1 MKSFEKLALGLLF
14 ITSSSLA
21 SSATSGL
28 VYKSNNETFVLTR
41 ECVSEVRFNDE
52 VSDSKVYYSTR
63 TTLKN
68 TKDCAQKLNAI
79 VKNNVGG
86 RLQVYFNSK
95 LVMDSYIASE
105 IRMEKGLRMAVRNPQ
120 LGKDI
125 EKFYENKNQI
135 Q

>member
-21 SSATSGL
+21 SSMTSGL
-28 VYKSNNETFVLTR
+28 VYKSNHETFVLTK
-41 ECVSEVRFNDE
+41 ECVSEVRFYDG
-52 VSDSKVYYSTR
+52 VFDSKVFYSTSIR
-63 TTLKN
+63 LKN

-105 IRMEKGLRMAVRNPQ
+105 IRMEKGIKMAVGNSQ

-125 EKFYENKNQI
+125 EKFYENKN
-135 Q
+135 

>member
-21 SSATSGL
+21 SSMTSGL
-28 VYKSNNETFVLTR
+28 VYKSNHETFVLTK
-41 ECVSEVRFNDE
+41 ECVSEVRFYDG
-52 VSDSKVYYSTR
+52 VFDSKVFYSTSIR
-63 TTLKN
+63 LKN

-105 IRMEKGLRMAVRNPQ
+105 IRMEKGIKMAVRNPQ

-125 EKFYENKNQI
+125 EKFYENKN
-135 Q
+135 

>member
-21 SSATSGL
+21 SSVTSGL
-28 VYKSNNETFVLTR
+28 VYKSNHETFVLTK
-41 ECVSEVRFNDE
+41 ECVSEVRFYDG
-52 VSDSKVYYSTR
+52 VFDSKVFYSTR
-63 TTLKN
+63 IRLKN

-86 RLQVYFNSK
+86 RLHVYFNSK

-105 IRMEKGLRMAVRNPQ
+105 IRMEKGIKMAMGNPQ

-125 EKFYENKNQI
+125 EKFYENKN
-135 Q
+135 

>member
-21 SSATSGL
+21 SSVTSGL
-28 VYKSNNETFVLTR
+28 VYKSNHETFVLTK
-41 ECVSEVRFNDE
+41 ECVSEVRFYDG
-52 VSDSKVYYSTR
+52 VFDSKVFYSTSIR
-63 TTLKN
+63 LKN

-105 IRMEKGLRMAVRNPQ
+105 ISMEKGLKMAVGNPQ

-125 EKFYENKNQI
+125 ENFYEDKN
-135 Q
+135 

>member
-1 MKSFEKLALGLLF
+1 MKSFEKVALGLLF

-28 VYKSNNETFVLTR
+28 VYKSNNETFVLTK
-41 ECVSEVRFNDE
+41 ECVSEVRFYDG
-52 VSDSKVYYSTR
+52 VFDSKVFYSTSIR
-63 TTLKN
+63 LKN
-68 TKDCAQKLNAI
+68 TKGCAQKLNAI

-105 IRMEKGLRMAVRNPQ
+105 IRMEKGIKMAVGNPQ

-125 EKFYENKNQI
+125 EKFYENKN
-135 Q
+135 

>member
-21 SSATSGL
+21 SSVTSGL
-28 VYKSNNETFVLTR
+28 VYKSNHETFVLTK
-41 ECVSEVRFNDE
+41 ECVSEVRFYDG
-52 VSDSKVYYSTR
+52 VFDSKVFYSTSIR
-63 TTLKN
+63 LKN

-105 IRMEKGLRMAVRNPQ
+105 IRMEKGIKMAMGNPQ

-125 EKFYENKNQI
+125 EKFYENKN
-135 Q
+135 

>member
-28 VYKSNNETFVLTR
+28 VYKSNNETFVLTK

-63 TTLKN
+63 TILKN

-86 RLQVYFNSK
+86 RLRTYFNSK
-95 LVMDSYIASE
+95 LLMDSYIASALST
-105 IRMEKGLRMAVRNPQ
+105 EKGFKMPVENEQ
-120 LGKDI
+120 IGKDI
-125 EKFYENKNQI
+125 VLYYNKSN
-135 Q
+135 

>member
-21 SSATSGL
+21 SSVTSGL
-28 VYKSNNETFVLTR
+28 VYKSNHETFVLTK
-41 ECVSEVRFNDE
+41 ECVSEVRFYDGVFN
-52 VSDSKVYYSTR
+52 SKVFYSTSIR
-63 TTLKN
+63 LKN

-105 IRMEKGLRMAVRNPQ
+105 ISMEKGLKMAVGNPQ

-125 EKFYENKNQI
+125 ENFYEDKN
-135 Q
+135 